1 MFGLVAKKTGVKEV
15 EEYWASTLVD
25 MGICDVE
32 DNLSGCCWRCKSSFA
47 VSACQIV
54 NKIWPLSYSL
64 SNKIVLCQSCQ
75 IEKPLVKNPDLVWNW
90 LENESGQLFWA
101 KQGMSEYERRYE
113 KSVLQELWDMGIRNS
128 SEVESLVERVLK
140 SVRINCQIINQSTL
154 ANVFRSEIILMQKEM
169 MENFEENNGYA
180 S

>member
-1 MFGLVAKKTGVKEV
+1 MFGLVAKKSGVKEV
-15 EEYWASTLVD
+15 EEYWASTL
-25 MGICDVE
+25 IEKRIREVE
-32 DNLSGCCWRCKSSFA
+32 DNLSGSCWRCKTSFA
-47 VSACQIV
+47 VSTCQIV

-64 SNKIVLCQSCQ
+64 SNKMVLCQSCQ
-75 IEKPLVKNPDLVWNW
+75 FEKPLVKNPDLVWNW

-101 KQGMSEYERRYE
+101 KQGMSEYERRYG
-113 KSVLQELWDMGIRNS
+113 KTVLQELWDMGIRNG

-169 MENFEENNGYA
+169 IENFEENNGFA
-180 S
+180 C

>member
-15 EEYWASTLVD
+15 EGYWASTLVD

-47 VSACQIV
+47 VSA
-54 NKIWPLSYSL
+54 
-64 SNKIVLCQSCQ
+64 CQ